1 MRWLAFSWRRPPGTA
16 WRRLSACTA
25 FPPTRP
31 TESSDRSKPL
41 ARFPQLGREIEG
53 GRWGGFRFILGPWP
67 WLIILYRYDP
77 AADHVMVVLIE
88 DGRAAS
94 SSLSTRR

>member
-1 MRWLAFSWRRPPGTA
+1 MARVLVAPTA
-16 WRRLSACTA
+16 WHGLASLIRTHSLPADT
-25 FPPTRP
+25 P
-31 TESSDRSKPL
+31 DRVKRSLQPL

-77 AADHVMVVLIE
+77 AADVVMVVLIE

-94 SSLSTRR
+94 ASLATSR

>member
-1 MRWLAFSWRRPPGTA
+1 MARVLVAPTA
-16 WRRLSACTA
+16 WEGLVALIRTHSLPFDT
-25 FPPTRP
+25 P
-31 TESSDRSKPL
+31 DRVKRSLQPL
-41 ARFPQLGREIEG
+41 ARFPQLGREIEA

-77 AADHVMVVLIE
+77 TADVVMVVLIE

-94 SSLSTRR
+94 SSLSSGR

>member
-1 MRWLAFSWRRPPGTA
+1 MARVLVAPTA
-16 WRRLSACTA
+16 WDGLASLIRMHSLPADT
-25 FPPTRP
+25 P
-31 TESSDRSKPL
+31 DRVKRSLQPL